1 PGIWKLVAK
10 FRSNPQQSYTAE
22 FEVKEY
28 VLPSFEVK
36 LTPVTSFF
44 YVDSPDLIVNI
55 KAEYLFGESVDG
67 TAYVVFGVI
76 AENQKKSLAG
86 SLQRILVERGSAVAT
101 LKREHILQTFNNI
114 NDLVGKSL
122 FVAVSVLTDSGKK
135 RPRDIA
141 IFLCCIIMSQTTQK
155 VLSDNFKKKSRR
167 KVNYI

>member
-1 PGIWKLVAK
+1 M
-10 FRSNPQQSYTAE
+10 
-22 FEVKEY
+22 
-28 VLPSFEVK
+28 
-36 LTPVTSFF
+36 
-44 YVDSPDLIVNI
+44 
-55 KAEYLFGESVDG
+55 
-67 TAYVVFGVI
+67 
-76 AENQKKSLAG
+76 
-86 SLQRILVERGSAVAT
+86 AT